1 MFEVNNGTANIN
13 GAQGKYDEKTV
24 TNPSVRYGR
33 NAVDNYYSF
42 IEKPVADAP
51 IASPDI
57 DFSKGP
63 TEENLSKLDEYL
75 KENEKY
81 LQSLPPLEYEYR
93 YMPNMVK
100 GNIDKN
106 AVLGAAYEELG
117 KKESVSVEDLDNNFL
132 PDDSFTSKPLDV
144 NNDGKIDV
152 GEYGASILAAD
163 MLSKS
168 DEPNPD
174 NIDGT
179 INSKGFS
186 AVLAYSKK
194 SNAEAAAKLY
204 SNIYNQYQL
213 GEAVKEFKPE
223 A

>member
-33 NAVDNYYSF
+33 NAVDNYYSYL
-42 IEKPVADAP
+42 EKPVVDSPVAP
-51 IASPDI
+51 LDI

-63 TEENLSKLDEYL
+63 NEENLEKLDKYLKENDEYL
-75 KENEKY
+75 K
-81 LQSLPPLEYEYR
+81 SLPPLEYEYR
-93 YMPNMVK
+93 YMPNIQK
-100 GNIDKN
+100 GSVDKN

-117 KKESVSVEDLDNNFL
+117 KRDSISVEELDKSFL
-132 PDDSFTSKPLDV
+132 PDDKFTSEPLDI
-144 NNDGKIDV
+144 NKDGQVDV

-168 DEPNPD
+168 DEPNPE

-179 INSKGFS
+179 INSKGLS
-186 AVLAYSKK
+186 AVLAYSQK

-204 SNIYNQYQL
+204 SNIYNQYEL
-213 GEAVKEFKPE
+213 GNAVKDFKPE

>member
-13 GAQGKYDEKTV
+13 GSQGKYDEKSV

-42 IEKPVADAP
+42 IEKPVVD
-51 IASPDI
+51 SPMTPSDI

-63 TEENLSKLDEYL
+63 NEENLEKLDQYL
-75 KENEKY
+75 KENDDY
-81 LQSLPPLEYEYR
+81 LKSLPPLEYEYR
-93 YMPNMVK
+93 YMPNLKK
-100 GNIDKN
+100 GEVDKN
-106 AVLGAAYEELG
+106 AVLGAAYEEMG
-117 KKESVSVEDLDNNFL
+117 KKESLPVEELDKNFV
-132 PDDSFTSKPLDV
+132 PDDSFTSEPLDI
-144 NNDGKIDV
+144 NKDGNVDV

-179 INSKGFS
+179 INPKGFS

-194 SNAEAAAKLY
+194 SNAVAAAQLY
-204 SNIYNQYQL
+204 SNIYNKYQL

-223 A
+223 G